1 MEIAHMST
9 SPRTVLLTGAAGNLG
24 MAAAHVF
31 AKEGAQLV
39 LLDRA
44 PIREATL
51 VALAPA
57 HCLPIALDLCD
68 SVQVYVAVEQALAR
82 FGRIDVLCNL
92 SGGFAMGDAVH
103 DTSDS
108 TWDFLHDINVRT
120 LRNTSRAVVPQML
133 RQGGGKIVNVG
144 AYSAQRGLAGMGA
157 YIAAKSEVL
166 RITEAMSAELR
177 MKNINVNCVLPTI
190 LDTPQNRADMPD
202 SDPQRWVHPQDLA
215 KVIAFLA
222 SDAARAIHGAGLPVT
237 GLS

>member
-1 MEIAHMST
+1 MTTT
-9 SPRTVLLTGAAGNLG
+9 SRTVLITGAAGNLG
-24 MAAAHVF
+24 MAVAQVF
-31 AKEGAQLV
+31 AQQGAQLV

-44 PIREATL
+44 LMSQATMA
-51 VALAPA
+51 ALQPAP
-57 HCLPIALDLCD
+57 CLPIALDLCD
-68 SVQVYVAVEQALAR
+68 AAQVAAAVEQALAR

-92 SGGFAMGDAVH
+92 TGGFAMGDAVH
-103 DTSDS
+103 ATSDS

-120 LRNTSRAVVPQML
+120 LRNTCHAAVPHML

-144 AYSAQRGLAGMGA
+144 AFSAQRGLADMGA
-157 YIAAKSEVL
+157 YIAAKSAVL

-190 LDTPQNRADMPD
+190 LDTPQNRADMPEA
-202 SDPQRWVHPQDLA
+202 DPTRWVSPHDLA
-215 KVIAFLA
+215 RVIAFLA

>member
-1 MEIAHMST
+1 MST
-9 SPRTVLLTGAAGNLG
+9 SPRTVLLAGAAGTLG
-24 MAAAHVF
+24 LAAAKVF
-31 AKEGAQLV
+31 AQEGAQLV
-39 LLDRA
+39 LLDRT
-44 PIREATL
+44 PISEAAL
-51 VALAPA
+51 AALAPA
-57 HCLPIALDLCD
+57 HCLSIALDLFD
-68 SVQVYVAVEQALAR
+68 ASKVGNTVEQAIAR

-92 SGGFAMGDAVH
+92 TGGFAMGDAVH
-103 DTSDS
+103 ETSDS

-120 LRNTSRAVVPQML
+120 LRNTARAVVPHML

-177 MKNINVNCVLPTI
+177 MKNINANCVLPTI

>member
-1 MEIAHMST
+1 MSI
-9 SPRTVLLTGAAGNLG
+9 SPRTVVLTGAAGNLG
-24 MAAAHVF
+24 KAAAQVF
-31 AKEGAQLV
+31 AQEGARLV

-44 PIREATL
+44 PISEAVL
-51 VALAPA
+51 AALAPA
-57 HCLPIALDLCD
+57 QCLSLVVDLCD
-68 SVQVYVAVEQALAR
+68 AAQVAMAVEQALAR

-92 SGGFAMGDAVH
+92 TGGFAMGDMVH
-103 DTSDS
+103 ETSDS
-108 TWDFLHDINVRT
+108 TWDFLHDMNVVT

-144 AYSAQRGLAGMGA
+144 ADSAQRGLAGMGA

-166 RITEAMSAELR
+166 RVTEAMAAELR

-202 SDPQRWVHPQDLA
+202 ADPKRWVSPQDLA

-222 SDAARAIHGAGLPVT
+222 SDAAHAIHGAGVPVT